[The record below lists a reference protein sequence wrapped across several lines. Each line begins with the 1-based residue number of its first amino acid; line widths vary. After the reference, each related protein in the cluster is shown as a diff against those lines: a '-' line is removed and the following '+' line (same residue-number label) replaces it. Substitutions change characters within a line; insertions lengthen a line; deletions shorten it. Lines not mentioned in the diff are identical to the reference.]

1 MLATKQEKQT
11 KQRVGFEN
19 ILFATD
25 FLPAANAAMPYAV
38 GLAKS
43 FEANLYALHVTE
55 PTNYALPPE
64 IGVGMQTAVETE
76 KKHLREELRHNFPE
90 GSLRII
96 EAQGDVATALVTAI
110 EKYEI
115 DLIVLGTRGRTGFEK
130 MLLGSKAEE
139 ILRRAPCPV
148 LTIGPDVPA
157 TLGTRGKI
165 ASILYATHFGHA
177 SAKAARIAVSL
188 AEEYQGKLTALTVL
202 SPDRNDKQGVLKEE
216 IAEACEEEL
225 RGLVPEDVQLWCTPH
240 FIIEYGNQPADKI
253 LHRAHQVGADLIV
266 LGAHKPEGLPGAAT
280 HLPTATVHQVISGAN
295 CPVLTVRG

>member
-1 MLATKQEKQT
+1 MLATKQAKQT

-43 FEANLYALHVTE
+43 FEANLYAMHVTE
-55 PTNYALPPE
+55 PIDYALPPE
-64 IGVGMQTAVETE
+64 MWVGMQTAVETE
-76 KKHLREELRHNFPE
+76 KKHLREELRRNFSE
-90 GSLRII
+90 GTLRII
-96 EAQGDVATALVTAI
+96 EAEGDVATELATAI

-130 MLLGSKAEE
+130 VLLGSKAEE

-148 LTIGPDVPA
+148 LTVGPDVPA

-202 SPDRNDKQGVLKEE
+202 SPDRNDKQGVLE

-225 RGLVPEDVQLWCTPH
+225 RGLVPEDAELWCTPH
-240 FIIEYGNQPADKI
+240 FMVEYGNQPADKI
-253 LHRAHQVGADLIV
+253 LYRAHEVGADLIV

-280 HLPTATVHQVISGAN
+280 HLPTATVHQVIARAN

>member
-1 MLATKQEKQT
+1 MLATKQAKQT

-43 FEANLYALHVTE
+43 FEANLYAMHVTE
-55 PTNYALPPE
+55 PTDYALSPE
-64 IGVGMQTAVETE
+64 TWVGMQTAAETE
-76 KKHLREELRHNFPE
+76 KKHLREELRRNFPE
-90 GSLRII
+90 GTLRII
-96 EAQGDVATALVTAI
+96 EAEGDVATALATAI

-148 LTIGPDVPA
+148 LTVGPDVPE
-157 TLGTRGKI
+157 TRGTRGKI

-202 SPDRNDKQGVLKEE
+202 SPDRNDKQLKEE

-225 RGLVPEDVQLWCTPH
+225 RELVPEDAELWCTPH
-240 FIIEYGNQPADKI
+240 FMVEYGNQPADKI
-253 LHRAHQVGADLIV
+253 LHRAHEVGADLIV
-266 LGAHKPEGLPGAAT
+266 LGTHKPEGLPGAAT
-280 HLPTATVHQVISGAN
+280 HLPAATVHQVIARAN